1 MKIQYLGHSCFR
13 IISSCNTAVICDPFD
28 GNMVGF
34 EMPKLSC
41 DVVTVSHRHRDHDFA
56 EGISGSPAV
65 LEKDVYLAADDIA
78 IQSVRCFHDDQKGKL
93 RGENYAFCFL
103 VDGLKVVHMGDIGEV
118 DENLIKKIYGC
129 DVLMLPVGGVFTVDA
144 KAAKIYVDKVR
155 PKIVL
160 PMHYKTD
167 EHNFEIGGLSEFTKL
182 FPPENV
188 QYVHG
193 ETLVLED
200 APTNI
205 EPKIV
210 VLDRY

>member
-28 GNMVGF
+28 GEMVGF

-41 DVVTVSHRHRDHDFA
+41 DVVTISHHHRDHDFV
-56 EGISGSPAV
+56 EGVQGNPPL

-78 IQSVRCFHDDQKGKL
+78 IQSIHCFHDDQKGRL

-103 VDGLKVVHMGDIGEV
+103 VDGLKVVHMGDIGEI
-118 DENLIKKIYGC
+118 DENLIKSIHGC

-144 KAAKIYVDKVR
+144 AAAKQYVDKVQ

-167 EHNFEIGGLSEFTKL
+167 KHNFEIGSLEEFTKL
-182 FPPENV
+182 FPQERVNLT
-188 QYVHG
+188 HS

-200 APTNI
+200 APTND
-205 EPKIV
+205 EPQIV